1 MHCRRAVS
9 CLLQPRLRGGR
20 SGLTQHFHPDF
31 GYFYPVP
38 RFRRDVRVASVAA
51 ACGAALGAI
60 AVVAV
65 SVSYPEVHTAS
76 SADVQSSVGV
86 GPQTTSVG
94 RQDHRK
100 IETSH
105 LKPAVTGLSNN
116 GAHTTGINGTAV
128 SARPSSPPAQTNAQ
142 VCGESG
148 STGSCISEKL
158 RQATSSLGDNG
169 SVIGGVPLGRHEG
182 AEATSSVGARGE
194 ALDSSELTEASRAV
208 PTPLDTS
215 AALKA
220 DNAARNRP
228 GLTGEP
234 EQKSPRKITGRHLL
248 RNQGP
253 ERAAVAR
260 RDDRGPARSELG
272 AYARNS
278 VQRSTTVFWEWS
290 R

>member
-1 MHCRRAVS
+1 
-9 CLLQPRLRGGR
+9 
-20 SGLTQHFHPDF
+20 LTQHFHPDF

-60 AVVAV
+60 AVAAV

-76 SADVQSSVGV
+76 SVDVQSSVGP
-86 GPQTTSVG
+86 GPQTISDG

-105 LKPAVTGLSNN
+105 LKPAATGLSNN
-116 GAHTTGINGTAV
+116 GARPAGINGTAV
-128 SARPSSPPAQTNAQ
+128 SPRPSSAPAQTNGQ
-142 VCGESG
+142 VCGDSG
-148 STGSCISEKL
+148 STGSCVSEKV
-158 RQATSSLGDNG
+158 RQARSSVGDNG

-182 AEATSSVGARGE
+182 AEATSSVAARGE
-194 ALDSSELTEASRAV
+194 TLTAPPRAA

-220 DNAARNRP
+220 DNAARSRP

-234 EQKSPRKITGRHLL
+234 EQRSPRKITGRHLH
-248 RNQGP
+248 RNQGS

-260 RDDRGPARSELG
+260 PDDSARSELG